1 MSYLVGVDEAG
12 YGPNLGP
19 LVVAAA
25 AFEVPDE
32 VTHGCLYARLADVVD
47 REGGGTLLR
56 IDDSK
61 RLFQAGKSLRG
72 LEHPVL
78 SAVWSRY
85 GEIPVGLQQAWRL
98 LDGTYARDLSRIP
111 WFARADVPLPAT
123 SDRAEIAKSGR
134 LLAEGLTRQGMRLA
148 ALEAVIVVEG
158 RFNCLLR
165 HRGTKG
171 GVLSD
176 VTLQLLA
183 DLMTRLPDG
192 PTHVCCDRHGGRRRY
207 AVPLQ
212 KTFPDDLVRVRQER
226 SDISSYDVRCQGRSA
241 RFDFIVRG
249 EQFLATALASMT
261 AKYLRELGMQ
271 ALNDYWLARL
281 PGLRRTSG
289 YPLDALRFVR
299 EIGPLASRE
308 GIPSGLLWRMR

>member
-32 VTHGCLYARLADVVD
+32 ITHGCLYERLADVVD
-47 REGGGTLLR
+47 RDGGRAPLR

-61 RLFQAGKSLRG
+61 RLFQAGKCLRG

-85 GEIPVGLQQAWRL
+85 GKIPASFQQAWRQ
-98 LDGTYARDLSRIP
+98 LDGTYARDLNRIP
-111 WFARADVPLPAT
+111 WFARVDVPLPAA
-123 SDRAEIAKSGR
+123 SDRAEIAESGG
-134 LLAEGLTRQGMRLA
+134 LLAQGLARQGIRLA
-148 ALEAVIVVEG
+148 ALEAVFVVEG

-171 GVLSD
+171 AVLSD
-176 VTLQLLA
+176 LTLRFLA
-183 DLMTRLPDG
+183 DLMSRLPQG
-192 PTHVCCDRHGGRRRY
+192 PVHVCCDRHGGRRRY
-207 AVPLQ
+207 AAPLQ
-212 KTFPDDLVRVRQER
+212 NAFPADLVRVRQER
-226 SDISSYDVRCQGRSA
+226 SDFSSYDVRGRGRSVQV
-241 RFDFIVRG
+241 DFIVRG

-271 ALNDYWLARL
+271 ALNAYWAARL

-289 YPLDALRFVR
+289 YPVDAQRFMR
-299 EIGPLASRE
+299 DIGPLASRV
-308 GIPSGLLWRMR
+308 PRGLLWRTR